1 MTSPTYLFVV
11 EKLSDEE
18 KLQLFRLI
26 IDRYTGIIDEKESKS
41 ISEIR
46 QRVSPYVPFVE
57 KLKDSLLS
65 ELQPYE
71 YKANFFSAVQKAIE
85 HLKGIRVFK
94 LPFTF
99 WLSFEEIDELKSSSE
114 LDKAVLFAALLRAF
128 GSEDVVVTV
137 TKSQKP
143 FVRFSWKEESYLY
156 SPETDSLISGDYL
169 SSVFEKDAPLYNFSD
184 LKYESFEE

>member
-18 KLQLFRLI
+18 KLKLFRLVV
-26 IDRYTGIIDEKESKS
+26 DRYTNIIDEKESKS

-57 KLKDSLLS
+57 KLKEKLLADFGS
-65 ELQPYE
+65 YE

-85 HLKGIRVFK
+85 YLKGIRVFN
-94 LPFTF
+94 LPFAF
-99 WLSFEEIDELKSSSE
+99 WLSFEEMGELKSASA

-128 GSEDVVVTV
+128 GSEEVVVTV

-143 FVRFSWKEESYLY
+143 FVRFSWKGESYLY
-156 SPETDSLISGDYL
+156 SPETDSLISGEYL